1 LTRLRLAVGLVAL
14 AMTAASCS
22 VVPASLNAKP
32 SDVYS
37 IMPSQAD
44 VRSLMGDTAW
54 WAGPPS
60 FEVRP
65 LDAETTPAQ
74 QKFSVSEDFQ
84 RMGTAEELFARYTV
98 YDKTSS
104 ATTAMST
111 YQTAFGQSP
120 STPKVGDQVLYYP
133 VAGSGGAPFLTRTFV
148 RVGQVILTLVWA
160 RKDNGTKVEMLAKN
174 AKAFAAGMRDLS
186 KVHVSPAPV
195 DAKLLPPPS
204 RDITLL
210 GATQLPIEAFVT
222 MTRTGLADYTLS
234 IFHGSGINHF
244 YYGDYALNND
254 THMEVQT
261 ALVPLLNSA
270 DGPAFAKLL
279 GPSAAPDAD
288 GIYAGYIPVG
298 GTPAAGI
305 YEYVLSSGNNGLMI
319 ICKSSIEGEAA
330 SRECEDPSHAAAFA
344 WKIALSAKA

>member
-1 LTRLRLAVGLVAL
+1 MTRLRLAAGLVAVAAL
-14 AMTAASCS
+14 AASCS
-22 VVPASLNAKP
+22 AVPGSLNARP
-32 SDVYS
+32 ADVYS
-37 IMPSQAD
+37 IIPSQGD

-98 YDKTSS
+98 FDKTSS
-104 ATTAMST
+104 ATTAMSSF
-111 YQTAFGQSP
+111 QAAFGQSP

-174 AKAFAAGMRDLS
+174 ARAFAAGMRNLS
-186 KVHVSPAPV
+186 KVHVSPTPV
-195 DAKLLPPPS
+195 DTKLLPPPG

-210 GATQLPIEAFVT
+210 GATQLPIEALVT
-222 MTRTGLADYTLS
+222 MTLTGLPDYILS
-234 IFHGSGINHF
+234 VFHGSGITHF

-261 ALVPLLNSA
+261 ALVPLSNSG

-279 GPSAAPDAD
+279 GPSPTPDAE
-288 GIYAGYIPVG
+288 GIYSGYVPTS
-298 GTPAAGI
+298 GTPAAGV
-305 YEYVLSSGNNGLMI
+305 YRYVLSSGNSGLMI
-319 ICKSSIEGEAA
+319 ICKSSIDGEAA
-330 SRECEDPSHAAAFA
+330 SRECEDPVRATALG
-344 WKIALSAKA
+344 WKIALAG